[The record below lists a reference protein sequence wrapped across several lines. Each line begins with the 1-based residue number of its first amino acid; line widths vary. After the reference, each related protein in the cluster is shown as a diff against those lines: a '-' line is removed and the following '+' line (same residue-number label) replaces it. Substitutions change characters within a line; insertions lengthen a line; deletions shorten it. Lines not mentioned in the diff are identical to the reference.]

1 MNKLYQAALDYYKA
15 KKSEALAHLDI
26 YFNES
31 VGIGEH
37 SDLLKEVLMWT
48 EKLTDAEDN
57 IKTLQKNFGEY
68 NESN

>member
-1 MNKLYQAALDYYKA
+1 VGINMNKLYQAALDYYKA

-37 SDLLKEVLMWT
+37 SDLLKEVLM
-48 EKLTDAEDN
+48 
-57 IKTLQKNFGEY
+57 
-68 NESN
+68 